1 MEEIKEE
8 KNSSDSSNNINSDSS
23 EESNERNENPQP
35 KKRRI
40 KKRNTIKAD
49 KTNTEI
55 IFNKVSD
62 IKKRRLSLSTSNRI
76 TSLLHMN
83 SSKMVVRNPA
93 PKKLSTELTL
103 SNIIDPSINFNMNYQ
118 LKETA
123 LKLFK
128 TGFEEDQTK
137 IKFFC
142 NYLFQLK
149 PFNKIFSK
157 FSKSRDTND
166 QNKLGK
172 ILFNLALQLKYEY
185 FEKSKIIYLHGGY
198 PDKYYIILKGEVDI
212 IIPNEMEVMMTQY
225 EYYFYIL

>member
-1 MEEIKEE
+1 MIQTETFYINGREFTRTY
-8 KNSSDSSNNINSDSS
+8 SDSNRYVVRDGISYGEACDPAEFGRTYTEGDLI
-23 EESNERNENPQP
+23 EG
-35 KKRRI
+35 
-40 KKRNTIKAD
+40 NTIKAD

-83 SSKMVVRNPA
+83 SSKMVVRKPS
-93 PKKLSTELTL
+93 KKLSTELTL

-166 QNKLGK
+166 QNKL
-172 ILFNLALQLKYEY
+172 
-185 FEKSKIIYLHGGY
+185 
-198 PDKYYIILKGEVDI
+198 
-212 IIPNEMEVMMTQY
+212 
-225 EYYFYIL
+225 

>member
-83 SSKMVVRNPA
+83 SSKMVVRKPD
-93 PKKLSTELTL
+93 PKKL
-103 SNIIDPSINFNMNYQ
+103 
-118 LKETA
+118 
-123 LKLFK
+123 
-128 TGFEEDQTK
+128 
-137 IKFFC
+137 
-142 NYLFQLK
+142 
-149 PFNKIFSK
+149 
-157 FSKSRDTND
+157 
-166 QNKLGK
+166 
-172 ILFNLALQLKYEY
+172 
-185 FEKSKIIYLHGGY
+185 
-198 PDKYYIILKGEVDI
+198 
-212 IIPNEMEVMMTQY
+212 
-225 EYYFYIL
+225 